1 MTSNETSA
9 DNGNAIH
16 QQPRPSFDALNDT
29 NDAEHAVPY
38 ITDDVGDNNIATTTK
53 ESSSASPSLSLYSR
67 RYKRHLI
74 VGLVILTAV
83 VFLFAFLVAGA
94 VQNNNDKNKN
104 AAATADSL
112 QGNGSEGDGVGD
124 VGVATVD
131 GGATVKPASLLRS
144 TASPSSSPANNA
156 VTLQPNLN
164 LSEESGEVVS
174 TSQTTTPSTFMN
186 VSNWVDY
193 FTGSSEAEAAAPTKS
208 PTSKPSSAEQPTK
221 VII

>member
-9 DNGNAIH
+9 NNGNDVIH
-16 QQPRPSFDALNDT
+16 QQPLSSFDALNDT

-53 ESSSASPSLSLYSR
+53 ESSSASPPLYYSR

-94 VQNNNDKNKN
+94 VQKNNAKTKKN
-104 AAATADSL
+104 AAAAADSL
-112 QGNGSEGDGVGD
+112 QGNGNGGDGD

-131 GGATVKPASLLRS
+131 DEATVKPASLLRS

-156 VTLQPNLN
+156 VPLQPNLN
-164 LSEESGEVVS
+164 LSEESGEGVS